1 MTYKPSTKEE
11 EYFARQEFEKR
22 KKAEEEKQKKLAV
35 DEKKRLKDL
44 HHMHCPKCGMKLVE
58 IDFQGIKIDK
68 CSHCSGSWFDAG
80 EVEDLLNQ
88 EKSVLNMLFQVIRK

>member
-1 MTYKPSTKEE
+1 MTYKPSTQEE

-22 KKAEEEKQKKLAV
+22 KKAEEEKQKKLAAE
-35 DEKKRLKDL
+35 EKKHLKNL

-58 IDFQGIKIDK
+58 IDFKSIKIDK

-80 EVEDLLNQ
+80 EIESLLEED
-88 EKSVLNMLFQVIRK
+88 KSVLAKIFRVIKK